1 MTSDRG
7 RTFLAVAL
15 SVIAFFIV
23 CLDRSARALPRGKST
38 SRPQSVTAPQSTRL
52 KASAPVVL
60 YSRKRGHQTIE
71 HLNVTVSN
79 VGLGLATHVY
89 VFAEFPDGISYAL
102 KGPGRIVAGQRCLYS
117 LGGKKTVLRG
127 GIPKIVVSCGSCS
140 RE

>member
-1 MTSDRG
+1 MTSARV
-7 RTFLAVAL
+7 RTFLTVTL
-15 SVIAFFIV
+15 SVIAFFIL
-23 CLDRSARALPRGKST
+23 CLSGGARALPRGKST

-89 VFAEFPDGISYAL
+89 VFAEFLDGVSYPL
-102 KGPGRIVAGQRCLYS
+102 KGPSRIVSGQRCLFS

-140 RE
+140 R